1 MKRTIVGAAVV
12 AGLAL
17 AAAPAQAAPKIDP
30 VKALKAELAP
40 GKAVNVLATAKV
52 TYSPGQVATS
62 ELDGT
67 IGFGTRGVLAS
78 DVAHTL
84 RYSADL
90 LRRMMKAKPE
100 ETEALQQ
107 SSTRM
112 ISSGDVSYVS
122 GPVVET
128 ALRRADASWV
138 GYGAVAGPASNLLI
152 ELLEPATLKT
162 LLAERTSARDGVVKG
177 AITTK
182 KLASVSDAF
191 AGRFGTPSK
200 KDRVGKISYT
210 IWVGGNGLVQRV
222 SAKGVLPVGDKGSVQ
237 VESETRFMDWGRQVT
252 VLLPLRGDVIDQS
265 EVKDEVPAGVPGVWN

>member
-12 AGLAL
+12 AGVAL

-30 VKALKAELAP
+30 VKELKAELAP

-52 TYSPGQVATS
+52 TYSPGQYATS

-67 IGFGTRGVLAS
+67 IGFGTRGVVAS

-84 RYSADL
+84 RYSPDL
-90 LRRMMKAKPE
+90 LRRMMKAEPE
-100 ETEALQQ
+100 QTEALQQ

-112 ISSGDVSYVS
+112 ISAGDVSYVS
-122 GPVVET
+122 GPVVEEG
-128 ALRRADASWV
+128 LRRADASWV
-138 GYGAVAGPASNLLI
+138 RYGGVAVPAGNLLL
-152 ELLEPATLKT
+152 EVLEPDTLKT

-177 AITTK
+177 SITTK

-191 AGRFGTPSK
+191 AERFGAPSK
-200 KDRVGKISYT
+200 KSRVGKISYT
-210 IWVGGNGLVQRV
+210 IWFGANGLIQRV

-252 VLLPLRGDVIDQS
+252 VLLPLEGDVIDKK
-265 EVKDEVPAGVPGVWN
+265 EVEDDVPTGVPGIWN